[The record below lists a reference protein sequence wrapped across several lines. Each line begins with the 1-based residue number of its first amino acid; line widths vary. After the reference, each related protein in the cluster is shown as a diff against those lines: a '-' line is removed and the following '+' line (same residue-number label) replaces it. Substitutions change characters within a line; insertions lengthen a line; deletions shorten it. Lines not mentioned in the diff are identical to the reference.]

1 MNTTEK
7 FIQSTCK
14 AILHSCS
21 ELQRANDALQ
31 ERVIA
36 LTRLSALRA
45 DMVQMADNERVEG
58 IESRLKMESEVLA
71 LRQRAELAEATS
83 ARLEQQLLKATQDQL
98 KVRRESKLKLV
109 LQEDDSQ
116 DSSAEATGENKA
128 RMQQK
133 TRVKAVAVATTTS
146 TTPREKTRTGQ
157 DECVRVLASA
167 KDVAASVGADTTA
180 GSRARVR
187 PATTAQ
193 ARVGAAANTVSTRA
207 RVRPATTARAR
218 VGATAN
224 TVSTRARVESTAAAR
239 AIIAATAGTGASRMS
254 SARKQTRV
262 KTGGR
267 RIALGNGC

>member
-1 MNTTEK
+1 MNTTET

-31 ERVIA
+31 EQVIS
-36 LTRLSALRA
+36 LTHLSALRA
-45 DMVQMADNERVEG
+45 DMARVAENERVEG
-58 IESRLKMESEVLA
+58 IESRRKMESEVLA
-71 LRQRAELAEATS
+71 LRKRAEKAEATS
-83 ARLEQQLLKATQDQL
+83 ARLEKQLLKATQGQL
-98 KVRRESKLKLV
+98 KVQRESELQLV
-109 LQEDDSQ
+109 LQQKDFQ
-116 DSSAEATGENKA
+116 DSSPEATGENKA

-133 TRVKAVAVATTTS
+133 THVKAVAAATTTS

-157 DECVRVLASA
+157 DKCARVLASA
-167 KDVAASVGADTTA
+167 KDVAASVGAGPTA
-180 GSRARVR
+180 GS
-187 PATTAQ
+187 
-193 ARVGAAANTVSTRA
+193 RA

-218 VGATAN
+218 VGATAS

-239 AIIAATAGTGASRMS
+239 AIIAATAGTGASRIP
-254 SARKQTRV
+254 SAKKQTRV

>member
-1 MNTTEK
+1 M
-7 FIQSTCK
+7 
-14 AILHSCS
+14 
-21 ELQRANDALQ
+21 
-31 ERVIA
+31 
-36 LTRLSALRA
+36 
-45 DMVQMADNERVEG
+45 
-58 IESRLKMESEVLA
+58 
-71 LRQRAELAEATS
+71 
-83 ARLEQQLLKATQDQL
+83 
-98 KVRRESKLKLV
+98 

-193 ARVGAAANTVSTRA
+193 ARVD
-207 RVRPATTARAR
+207 TTAS
-218 VGATAN
+218 

-254 SARKQTRV
+254 SAKKQTRV